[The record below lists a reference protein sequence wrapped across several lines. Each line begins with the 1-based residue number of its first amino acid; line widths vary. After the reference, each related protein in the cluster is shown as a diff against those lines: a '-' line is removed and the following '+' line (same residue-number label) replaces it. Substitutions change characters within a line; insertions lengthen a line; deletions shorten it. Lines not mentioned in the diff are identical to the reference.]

1 MYIVNNWLTISYVF
15 KGERPVDD
23 IKFTDDNVCK
33 SYLMGLCPHE
43 LFNNTVSEQHTHVH
57 SCQGRAS
64 RLIKQF
70 VYFCLTLFLLEAL
83 P

>member
-64 RLIKQF
+64 HLISNLFIF
-70 VYFCLTLFLLEAL
+70 V
-83 P
+83 